1 MQEQSD
7 IALLVIIGSVAMIFF
22 VGVILVFV
30 MKYQQRMKQNAL
42 ILKKNEEEKQKE
54 LFQASVE
61 TEERE
66 RERIARNLH
75 DEINP
80 LLTIL
85 RQNLTQ
91 QKINALKNRP
101 NLDIFETNTELIDRA
116 IEGIRNSTYDLI
128 PSFMLQFGI
137 IKSLVDYLSMLND
150 SGKAVTSIINAGNFD
165 FEQHFSKSEQLNIYR
180 ICLEIIN
187 NILKHARCTALSL
200 EIITENTSITLNF
213 EHNGIGVT
221 NAEIDRLSEQSSGL
235 GLKSIKARAF
245 ILSGIISY
253 DKWEDK
259 ARVQLNL
266 PLKR

>member
-1 MQEQSD
+1 MQEQTD
-7 IALLVIIGSVAMIFF
+7 IALLVIIGSLAMVFF
-22 VGVILVFV
+22 VGVIILFV

-54 LFQASVE
+54 LFQASVA

-80 LLTIL
+80 LLTVL
-85 RQNLTQ
+85 RQNLSQ
-91 QKINALKNRP
+91 QKINALKNKP
-101 NLDIFETNTELIDRA
+101 SLDIFEANTDLIDRA

-137 IKSLVDYLSMLND
+137 IKSLADYLSMLND
-150 SGKAVTSIINAGNFD
+150 SGKAVTSLTNSGNFD
-165 FEQHFSKSEQLNIYR
+165 FELYFSKSEQLNIYR

-200 EIITENTSITLNF
+200 EIVAEHTTVTLIF

-221 NAEIDRLSEQSSGL
+221 NAEIDQLSERSSGL

-253 DKWEDK
+253 EKWEDK

-266 PLKR
+266 PLKK